1 MARRGA
7 SWQAN
12 PKTPLDMQI
21 MMAKWVPGPGQYYQ
35 MSDPSAAVRGGKI
48 NVSNS
53 KSDIEWAIYRAKTLP
68 GPGQYDIDK
77 AAKAQAKNVRPPR
90 SKQQISPRAACD
102 THRIQITCHHLHI
115 LQWFDHWTDAE
126 TRTGAEILVSGASRA
141 SDNAS
146 TLSQPV
152 IIPIHFLHAH
162 RPAPMFLLSPLHVC
176 IM

>member
-77 AAKAQAKNVRPPR
+77 AAKALAKNVRPPR
-90 SKQQISPRAACD
+90 SNLQISPRHSSVVQA
-102 THRIQITCHHLHI
+102 IGWL
-115 LQWFDHWTDAE
+115 
-126 TRTGAEILVSGASRA
+126 SGHGSGH
-141 SDNAS
+141 SGQNG
-146 TLSQPV
+146 
-152 IIPIHFLHAH
+152 
-162 RPAPMFLLSPLHVC
+162 LLNGLNH
-176 IM
+176 

>member
-90 SKQQISPRAACD
+90 SKLQISPRAACD
-102 THRIQITCHHLHI
+102 THRIQITCPHLRHSSVGQAI
-115 LQWFDHWTDAE
+115 GLTQKREQVPKFSFQGRPGPATM
-126 TRTGAEILVSGASRA
+126 
-141 SDNAS
+141 
-146 TLSQPV
+146 
-152 IIPIHFLHAH
+152 
-162 RPAPMFLLSPLHVC
+162 PAPFHSL
-176 IM
+176 